1 MFRVMG
7 SMMPYRNRAYDIY
20 RRNFSEASAVGFLSA
35 LLFTV
40 FSTGV
45 ENLVDFGVKWMELT
59 GIPYQMNIALL
70 GFIVGYGTT
79 KMFLLMRMHLF
90 KMLLAYQGWMFNPKS
105 TTTKMWALM
114 LGLLRGNGRYPC
126 FYFEPLLPRLPIPE
140 LNATLDRFLT
150 SMKPIVP
157 EEEYIQ
163 LLTDTETFRVK
174 EGPKIHQYLKQRYY
188 VQICDESL
196 VPQYMQDLIPITM
209 DGYKKT
215 YCTVR
220 RPKPFMDEI
229 VSYNDQKHVV
239 IYRKGVYFTMD
250 VFKTDSDGKEVQVS
264 VPEIHAQLQRICEMA
279 DDSKDT
285 CPIGAREK
293 LVAKDVNRESLEVI
307 DSSLTIIFLDEERP
321 KDVDEEAMFSMTG
334 QGTNRCQVAS
344 GNTFWPRSSTMKMEV
359 SPKPLRPLC
368 RNYRHQ
374 PNLNGTYAMLKMKSL
389 NLLNTSRNWRTV
401 LCQRVCSRI
410 MAKASSKPR
419 GSVLMD
425 TYRMFADGRTETI
438 RPVTE
443 SSVAWCKAMSL
454 MKGTTREQKI
464 LLLKRAINAQTK
476 LKNEAVVG
484 LGWDRHMFGLFA
496 CCKELQMELPSVFKN
511 KYMFMPDVLST
522 SQTPTKYTDI
532 WKQEKSCLGGG
543 FAAVNPNGYGVSYII
558 VGEDLILFHV
568 SANKYS
574 EETSAHKMTDAIMD
588 SMNEI
593 RDLLN

>member
-1 MFRVMG
+1 MVRSV
-7 SMMPYRNRAYDIY
+7 RD
-20 RRNFSEASAVGFLSA
+20 
-35 LLFTV
+35 
-40 FSTGV
+40 
-45 ENLVDFGVKWMELT
+45 
-59 GIPYQMNIALL
+59 
-70 GFIVGYGTT
+70 
-79 KMFLLMRMHLF
+79 
-90 KMLLAYQGWMFNPKS
+90 
-105 TTTKMWALM
+105 
-114 LGLLRGNGRYPC
+114 
-126 FYFEPLLPRLPIPE
+126 
-140 LNATLDRFLT
+140 
-150 SMKPIVP
+150 PIVTLMNP
-157 EEEYIQ
+157 
-163 LLTDTETFRVK
+163 TSW
-174 EGPKIHQYLKQRYY
+174 LK
-188 VQICDESL
+188 
-196 VPQYMQDLIPITM
+196 
-209 DGYKKT
+209 
-215 YCTVR
+215 
-220 RPKPFMDEI
+220 
-229 VSYNDQKHVV
+229 N
-239 IYRKGVYFTMD
+239 
-250 VFKTDSDGKEVQVS
+250 
-264 VPEIHAQLQRICEMA
+264 
-279 DDSKDT
+279 SKDT
-285 CPIGAREK
+285 CPIGVFTAQNRDYWAKAREK

-334 QGTNRCQVAS
+334 QGTNRYFDKALQYISYANGKIGVNAEHACSDA
-344 GNTFWPRSSTMKMEV
+344 TMPGRIWEYILAKEQYNEDGSVPKAPEAIVQKLQTPTKLEWDLCDVENEITESLEHFKKLANGFV
-359 SPKPLRPLC
+359 SKSVFADYGKGFIKTKRLSPDGYIQMAIQLAYFK
-368 RNYRHQ
+368 
-374 PNLNGTYAMLKMKSL
+374 LNGKCVKTYES
-389 NLLNTSRNWRTV
+389 
-401 LCQRVCSRI
+401 
-410 MAKASSKPR
+410 AS
-419 GSVLMD
+419 
-425 TYRMFADGRTETI
+425 TRMFADGRTETI